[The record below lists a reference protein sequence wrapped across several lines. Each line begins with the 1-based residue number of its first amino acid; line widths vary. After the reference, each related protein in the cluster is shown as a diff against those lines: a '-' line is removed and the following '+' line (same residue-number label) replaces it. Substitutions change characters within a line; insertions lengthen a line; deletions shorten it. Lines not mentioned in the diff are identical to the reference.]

1 MLLQTTLS
9 LSAAAALI
17 TIWHMVR
24 IGRVRMAEKIMVGD
38 GGSDAL
44 LRRMRAQANFLE
56 NTPFVLILVAAI
68 ELTGRGGTW
77 LAVVGALFMLGR
89 VLHAFGMDNAKPNA
103 LRMIGTVIAMLT
115 LLGLG
120 VVAVLLSVGQ
130 F

>member
-1 MLLQTTLS
+1 MILQSTLS

-17 TIWHMVR
+17 TIWHMIR
-24 IGRVRMAEKIMVGD
+24 IGRVRMSEKIMVGD
-38 GGSDAL
+38 GGSEPL

-56 NTPFVLILVAAI
+56 NTPFVLILIAAI
-68 ELTGRGGTW
+68 ELTGKGGTW
-77 LAVVGALFMLGR
+77 LAIVGAVFMIGR

-103 LRMIGTVIAMLT
+103 LRMIGTLIAMLT

-120 VVAVLLSVGQ
+120 VVAVLLSIGR